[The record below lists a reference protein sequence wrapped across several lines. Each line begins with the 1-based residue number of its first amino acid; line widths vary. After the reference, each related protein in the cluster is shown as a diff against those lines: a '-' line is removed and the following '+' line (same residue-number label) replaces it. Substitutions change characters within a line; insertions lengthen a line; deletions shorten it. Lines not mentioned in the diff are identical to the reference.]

1 MKRLEINDHE
11 YEVKFD
17 YNFYNRLLE
26 EADAKSKNNE
36 QNKDNDGAINTDGF
50 NQLLLKLID
59 RDPQAI
65 VDAYRAAIVGKKRP
79 TRHDIEAAL
88 SANGVW
94 NAKDPFGDLYKEL
107 KNDGFLRLKIQ
118 HLLHSMHEDI
128 TTSKIALDA
137 LLESV
142 GKSKKKEDQQAIQE
156 GKNNVIIARKT
167 YEMMKDFLDHL
178 EK

>member
-1 MKRLEINDHE
+1 MKHLEINGNE

-26 EADAKSKNNE
+26 EADAKPKNNAKN
-36 QNKDNDGAINTDGF
+36 QGNGQAINTDGF
-50 NQLLLKLID
+50 NQLILQLID
-59 RDPQAI
+59 HDPQAI

-88 SANGVW
+88 AKDGVW
-94 NAKDPFGDLYKEL
+94 DAKDPFGDLYKEL
-107 KNDGFLRLKIQ
+107 KTDGFLRLKIQ
-118 HLLHSMHEDI
+118 HLLHSMQEDI
-128 TTSKIALDA
+128 TTSKIALEA
-137 LLESV
+137 VSESV
-142 GKSKKKEDQQAIQE
+142 GKSKKKDDQDSIQE
-156 GKNNVIIARKT
+156 AKNNVIVAQKT